1 MRVSPAFLTIE
12 IQKGN
17 IKVFDLLVLESD
29 FEYNL
34 SSNKFEIESNE
45 SLEIAKNFVKIHKKD
60 NTTLQ
65 LTMSPTEEI
74 SSGSYETY
82 LIINKIVQNTSEIS
96 AKETVSVPILI
107 NVYAKDDVLLT
118 NETLHLKNYAFKQN
132 LLSESKLLEVTF
144 ENDSNFYFV
153 PRGVLE
159 LNKIFGFG
167 PNKMNIS
174 VNKTGKVILGKS
186 QRQFDVDYQVS
197 KDLLLGIYS
206 PELYIVTGKDNTVS
220 KYSMD
225 NVLQIYIP
233 DFYLLILILITLI
246 FTVKIIHKLK
256 KIF

>member
-34 SSNKFEIESNE
+34 SSNKFEIKSNE
-45 SLEIAKNFVKIHKKD
+45 SLEIAKNFVTLHKKD
-60 NTTLQ
+60 NSTLQ
-65 LTMSPTEEI
+65 LTISPTEEI

-82 LIINKIVQNTSEIS
+82 LIINKILQKTSEIS
-96 AKETVSVPILI
+96 VKETVSVPILI
-107 NVYAKDDVLLT
+107 NVYAKDDVLT
-118 NETLHLKNYAFKQN
+118 NDTLHLKNYAFKQN

-159 LNKIFGFG
+159 LHKAFGIG
-167 PNKMNIS
+167 PDKMNIP

-186 QRQFDVDYQVS
+186 QRQFDVDYQVN
-197 KDLLLGIYS
+197 KEFLFGIYS
-206 PELYIVTGKDNTVS
+206 PELYVVTGKDNTVS

-233 DFYLLILILITLI
+233 HFYLVIIILIVLM
-246 FTVKIIHKLK
+246 FTIKIIYKLK
-256 KIF
+256 K